1 MEGDKLISIDFNG
14 YNSYKDFG
22 LVMEK
27 IPSIPTAEKIIKNI
41 NIEGVQ
47 ETLTEE
53 QGYKNTKITIN
64 FGFKNSD
71 PGLIRAIKNWLMNF
85 KDNKLRFS
93 NDTDIF
99 YKVKDVKISHI
110 ITKIKTI
117 KRVQVQFTLDPFIY
131 YHKGLDVIEIVNST
145 TLISPEFAT
154 NSMPV
159 IDIYG
164 SGDMV
169 LNINNQTLYFRNIEE
184 KITINS
190 VLQECYKDTI
200 NCNNKM
206 CGEFPK
212 LDPGESTIT
221 WNGTINKIIITPN
234 WRTI

>member
-1 MEGDKLISIDFNG
+1 EGDKLISIDFNG

-27 IPSIPTAEKIIKNI
+27 IHSIPTAEKIIKNI

-47 ETLTEE
+47 EALTED
-53 QGYKNTKITIN
+53 QGYKNTKIIIS
-64 FGFKNSD
+64 FGFKSDD
-71 PGLIRAIKNWLMNF
+71 PGIIRAIKSWLMNF
-85 KDNKLRFS
+85 KDNKLTFS

-99 YKVKDVKISHI
+99 YKVKDVKVSDI
-110 ITKIKTI
+110 ITKIRAI
-117 KRVQVQFTLDPFIY
+117 KRLQVQFTLDPFVY

-154 NSMPV
+154 NSMP
-159 IDIYG
+159 IGTIYG
-164 SGDMV
+164 SGDIV
-169 LNINNQTLYFRNIEE
+169 LNINNQKIYLRNVEE

-190 VLQECYKDTI
+190 VLQECYKGTI

-206 CGEFPK
+206 CGEFPQ
-212 LDPGESTIT
+212 LDPGESNIT
-221 WNGTINKIIITPN
+221 WNGAINKIEITPN